1 MAMEPSVEA
10 LSATM
15 TSASSSCTECRSPG
29 RNLLRKPSVFQFNMT
44 IAVFMPNE
52 IINWQ
57 IYAKRLNNLHESE
70 EWTVADFKIHID
82 KSQH

>member
-1 MAMEPSVEA
+1 
-10 LSATM
+10 
-15 TSASSSCTECRSPG
+15 
-29 RNLLRKPSVFQFNMT
+29 
-44 IAVFMPNE
+44 MPNE